1 MPLLNRHSLALRER
15 PRTPPAGPGSV
26 HAAAPAPSDRLPGT
40 AAPRSGF
47 GSGFFET
54 CANPRCGS
62 GWLKLWRSRRA
73 PVFEGGWCC
82 SAGCMR
88 ALVESALSRELDTRA
103 NAPESR
109 PHRIP
114 LGLAM
119 LEQGW
124 ITRAQLR
131 EALEAQKAAG
141 VGRLGGWLVRQRAA
155 SEDLVTRALA
165 LQWSCPM
172 LGLEF
177 HQPEAMTTVLPRLFA
192 DSFGALPLRL
202 AAGRILYLGF
212 EDRPDPVLALA
223 VERVTGL
230 RVESG
235 VVPAS
240 QFRPAHQHLLAAPY
254 PRSGLVEANSQSS
267 LAQAVLKAVEKARP
281 ADARLVRVHGCL
293 WLRLWHRPQL
303 GPTPEPG
310 AIEDLIC
317 SLSTR

>member
-1 MPLLNRHSLALRER
+1 MPLLNRRSLALREH
-15 PRTPPAGPGSV
+15 PHTLPASPGPV
-26 HAAAPAPSDRLPGT
+26 HAAAPPDRLPGR
-40 AAPRSGF
+40 AAPRSIF
-47 GSGFFET
+47 GSGFFDT

-62 GWLKLWRSRRA
+62 GWFKLWRSRRA

-82 SAGCMR
+82 SPGCMR
-88 ALVESALSRELDTRA
+88 AMVESALSRELDTCA
-103 NAPESR
+103 NAPESH

-131 EALEAQKAAG
+131 EALDAQKAAG

-155 SEDLVTRALA
+155 SEELVTRALA
-165 LQWSCPM
+165 LQWSCPV

-177 HQPEAMTTVLPRLFA
+177 HQPEAMTTVLPRFFIDA
-192 DSFGALPLRL
+192 FGALPLRL

-240 QFRPAHQHLLAAPY
+240 QFRPAHQRLLALPY
-254 PRSGLVEANSQSS
+254 PRSGLVEATSQSS
-267 LAQAVLKAVEKARP
+267 LAQAVLKTIEKARP
-281 ADARLVRVHGCL
+281 TDARLVRVHGCL

-317 SLSTR
+317 SLTAR

>member
-1 MPLLNRHSLALRER
+1 MPLLNRRSLALREH
-15 PRTPPAGPGSV
+15 PHTLPASPGPV
-26 HAAAPAPSDRLPGT
+26 HAAAPPDRLPGR
-40 AAPRSGF
+40 AAPRSIF
-47 GSGFFET
+47 GSVDT
-54 CANPRCGS
+54 CANPRCSS
-62 GWLKLWRSRRA
+62 GWFKLWRSRRA

-82 SAGCMR
+82 SPGCMR
-88 ALVESALSRELDTRA
+88 AMVESALSRELDTCA
-103 NAPESR
+103 NAPESH

-131 EALEAQKAAG
+131 EALDAQKAAG

-155 SEDLVTRALA
+155 SEELVTRALA
-165 LQWSCPM
+165 LQWSCPV

-177 HQPEAMTTVLPRLFA
+177 HQPEAMTTVLPRFFIDA
-192 DSFGALPLRL
+192 FGALPLRL

-240 QFRPAHQHLLAAPY
+240 QFRPAHQRLLALPY
-254 PRSGLVEANSQSS
+254 PRSGLVEATSQSS
-267 LAQAVLKAVEKARP
+267 LAQAVLKTIEKARP
-281 ADARLVRVHGCL
+281 TDARLVRVHGCL

-317 SLSTR
+317 SLTAR

>member
-1 MPLLNRHSLALRER
+1 MPLLSRNSRALREH
-15 PRTPPAGPGSV
+15 PRSV
-26 HAAAPAPSDRLPGT
+26 TANSALASASTSAPAHPDRLPGA
-40 AAPRSGF
+40 AAPRS
-47 GSGFFET
+47 SFFDT

-62 GWLKLWRSRRA
+62 GWLKLWRSRRT

-82 SAGCMR
+82 SPGCMR
-88 ALVESALSRELDTRA
+88 ALVETALSRELDTRA
-103 NAPESR
+103 SAPDSR
-109 PHRIP
+109 PHRVP

-131 EALEAQKAAG
+131 EALDAQKAAG
-141 VGRLGGWLVRQRAA
+141 VGRLGSWLVRQHAA
-155 SEDLVTRALA
+155 SEELVTRALA
-165 LQWSCPM
+165 LQWSCPV

-177 HQPEAMTTVLPRLFA
+177 HQPEAMTAVLPRLFVDA
-192 DSFGALPLRL
+192 FGALPLRL

-223 VERVTGL
+223 IERVTGL

-240 QFRPAHQHLLAAPY
+240 QFRPAHQRLLATPY
-254 PRSGLVEANSQSS
+254 PRSGLVEAASPVS
-267 LAQAVLKAVEKARP
+267 LAQAVLRTVEKARP
-281 ADARLVRVHGCL
+281 TDTRLVRVHCCL
-293 WLRLWHRPQL
+293 WLRLWLRPQL

-317 SLSTR
+317 SLSAH